1 MSDICIDTGFLLGLY
16 VESDAYHEPAQRCFS
31 DYFELTANR
40 LIVPWPILYETI
52 STRLS
57 RNRPAMILLELDW
70 KRLLRQQRLELLS
83 DSPFRDGAIDE
94 CFDELARPRL
104 HARNLSLVDR
114 VIRRMLAD
122 TNLRLEAFVTFNPGD
137 FVDVCRKYNRTIL
150 P

>member
-1 MSDICIDTGFLLGLY
+1 MSDICVDTGFLLGLY
-16 VESDAYHEPAQRCFS
+16 VESDQYHEPAQRCFS
-31 DYFELTANR
+31 DYFESTTNR

-57 RNRPAMILLELDW
+57 RNWSAMTLLEQDW
-70 KRLLRQQRLELLS
+70 KRLLRQERLELFS

-94 CFDELARPRL
+94 CFDELAKPRP

-114 VIRRMLAD
+114 VIRRMLSD
-122 TNLRLEAFVTFNPGD
+122 TNLRLEALITFNPGD
-137 FVDVCRKYNRTIL
+137 FVDVCRKFNRTIL